1 MVRFD
6 RREVSVQMDYL
17 NVPQASSKG
26 GTEAVTARN
35 VYKLVAVSLGLL
47 CVLQAALNISLRLTT
62 LHSDSKKEEIATDA
76 TCTNSTQETEELKR
90 KISTIDS
97 YGRKGWVYFL
107 SSLYYI
113 SSTTRTWFGSRADC
127 LRRGADLVVINSR
140 EEQNFVVKF
149 NKLLW
154 IGLKEQEGT
163 WKWVDGSQLKTS
175 YWASNEPN
183 NYEGAKEDCVQIR
196 FHEINNSWNDVICEE
211 EHFWICEKTV

>member
-26 GTEAVTARN
+26 GTEAVT
-35 VYKLVAVSLGLL
+35 V
-47 CVLQAALNISLRLTT
+47 
-62 LHSDSKKEEIATDA
+62 HSDSKKEEIATDA